1 MLAFN
6 VPASE
11 GRQAKDREMKIT
23 NHGSIIFTEHAD
35 SSWTAETKEL
45 GKIASALGEALVV
58 AFLRLFV
65 WADRLQSLG
74 GFVMRLDSKAEKSY
88 LRDLHAIAWTAAGV
102 VYEAADAIQALEA
115 AGIESKV
122 SDKEDWKALHEM
134 GERWRADTVLIRL
147 RNNIGF
153 HIDPKVML
161 KGLQS
166 AIKTGQS
173 ITIMQGDTPKA
184 GHAYLSSGITLLIEG
199 LAQTGIAP
207 KDLER
212 AITITRDDHVRLSS
226 LVQSVL
232 ARAMTDAGLQ

>member
-1 MLAFN
+1 
-6 VPASE
+6 
-11 GRQAKDREMKIT
+11 MKIT

-35 SSWTAETKEL
+35 GSWTVETKEL

-115 AGIESKV
+115 AGIESK
-122 SDKEDWKALHEM
+122 
-134 GERWRADTVLIRL
+134 
-147 RNNIGF
+147 
-153 HIDPKVML
+153 
-161 KGLQS
+161 
-166 AIKTGQS
+166 TGQS

-199 LAQTGIAP
+199 LAQIGIAP